1 MQMPLVSEGI
11 IASIREQAVRASELN
26 KLYSVDVMQ
35 EMREENPHLAAAI
48 KDTVSMFAEEFGLDI
63 NNPKEYS
70 MLLNIAN
77 LAVSIYSSIKQQMI
91 CDELDD

>member
-1 MQMPLVSEGI
+1 MPMPLVSEEVI
-11 IASIREQAVRASELN
+11 DSIREQAVRAVEMN

-35 EMREENPHLAAAI
+35 EMKEENPHLAAAI
-48 KDTVSMFAEEFGLDI
+48 RDTVSMFAEEFGLDI

-77 LAVSIYSSIKQQMI
+77 LAVSVYSSIKQQII
-91 CDELDD
+91 CDELNG

>member
-1 MQMPLVSEGI
+1 MMSTDAYYEVVEVGVFTPKETRRDYLVAG
-11 IASIREQAVRASELN
+11 
-26 KLYSVDVMQ
+26 DVGYI
-35 EMREENPHLAAAI
+35 AAAI

-91 CDELDD
+91 CDELDG